1 MKWQEKVKKNNNK
14 VENKKRKMTVKKEM
28 KVQYCSRYMGNNKR
42 KGGEGAVLLP
52 VKTMV
57 KSNGRKR
64 LHTVLLP
71 VNWE

>member
-1 MKWQEKVKKNNNK
+1 
-14 VENKKRKMTVKKEM
+14 MTVKKEM

-57 KSNGRKR
+57 KSNGRMR